1 MTIEGGTLAGRVV
14 AVTGA
19 SKGIGWA
26 VAQALAARGARV
38 IGGARDVGGLSLDGA
53 EFHPLDV
60 TDEASAATFAAAA
73 VGAGVDALVNNA
85 GVGSFQ
91 PVEAISVDEYRR
103 VMDTNVLG
111 TLLVTR
117 GLVGHL
123 VGHFRERHARGEASW
138 VVNVTSD
145 VSARTFGNGALYTAS
160 KYAQRAVTQALAH
173 EGRVYGLRVTEV
185 RPGKVD
191 TFFGD
196 TRQGEA
202 HKADWLRPGDVADAV
217 LYALTAPPHARIDE
231 VLLHPVS
238 QEVVF

>member
-26 VAQALAARGARV
+26 IAEALTARGARV
-38 IGGARDVGGLSLDGA
+38 IGGARAVGGLSLDGA
-53 EFHPLDV
+53 EFRALDV
-60 TDEASAATFAAAA
+60 TDEASVAAFAAAA
-73 VGAGVDALVNNA
+73 VEAGVDALVNNA
-85 GVGSFQ
+85 GVGSFR
-91 PVEAISVDEYRR
+91 PVEDITVDEYRR

-117 GLVGHL
+117 AL
-123 VGHFRERHARGEASW
+123 VGHFRERHARGQGSQ

-160 KYAQRAVTQALAH
+160 KYAQRAITQALAH
-173 EGRVYGLRVTEV
+173 EGRGYGLRVTEV
-185 RPGKVD
+185 RPGMVD

-196 TRQGEA
+196 TRQGER
-202 HKADWLRPGDVADAV
+202 HKADWLRPADVADAV

>member
-26 VAQALAARGARV
+26 LAEALTARGARV
-38 IGGARDVGGLSLDGA
+38 IGGARDVDGLSLDGA
-53 EFHPLDV
+53 GFHALDV
-60 TDEASAATFAAAA
+60 TDEASVTAFAQQAIE
-73 VGAGVDALVNNA
+73 AGVDALVNNA
-85 GVGSFQ
+85 GVGSFR
-91 PVEAISVDEYRR
+91 PVEDITVDEYRR

-111 TLLVTR
+111 TFLVTR
-117 GLVGHL
+117 ALI
-123 VGHFRERHARGEASW
+123 GHFRERHARGGGSQ

-160 KYAQRAVTQALAH
+160 KYAQRAITQALAF
-173 EGRVYGLRVTEV
+173 EGQGYGLRVTEV
-185 RPGKVD
+185 RPGMVD

-196 TRQGEA
+196 TVQGA
-202 HKADWLRPGDVADAV
+202 DHKAAYLRPADVADAV